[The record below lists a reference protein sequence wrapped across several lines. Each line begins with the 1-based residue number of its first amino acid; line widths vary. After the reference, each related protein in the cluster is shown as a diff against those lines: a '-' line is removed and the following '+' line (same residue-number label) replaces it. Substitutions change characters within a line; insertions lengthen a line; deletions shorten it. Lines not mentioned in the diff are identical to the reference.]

1 MLSKLQRFIKV
12 GAVASCLVAPM
23 LSSVAHAE
31 KWDMPMAYSNT
42 NYHTQNAQLFAEA
55 VKIATQ
61 GKLDI
66 VVHGGG
72 SLFGGKEIKRAV
84 QTGQAQIGERLL
96 SAHANENAVYG
107 FDSVPFLASSFDDS
121 VKLWNAAKPEL
132 EKVMANDN
140 LVLLYSVPWPG
151 QGLYFK
157 KAVESKADTKGVK
170 FRSYNAATARLS
182 ELMGMQ
188 PVQVEAAEL
197 SQALA
202 TGVVSSM
209 ISSGSTGYD
218 KKVWEELTHFYD
230 VNAWLPRNYI
240 FVNKDAWDGL
250 DKSTQSIVKG
260 MSMLAEQSGTA
271 RAQQLSDWYI
281 SQLAANGMKVQ
292 AAKGQ
297 LLTDLK
303 EIGKTM
309 TAEWQEAAG
318 DTATAIISNFNK

>member
-1 MLSKLQRFIKV
+1 MFRKLQNLLTV
-12 GAVASCLVAPM
+12 TAVTTCLISPLAN
-23 LSSVAHAE
+23 AE

-42 NYHTQNAQLFAEA
+42 NYHTQNAKLFAEA
-55 VKIATQ
+55 VKVATQ

-107 FDSVPFLASSFDDS
+107 FDSVPFLASSFDSS
-121 VKLWNAAKPEL
+121 VKLWNAARPEL
-132 EKVMANDN
+132 EKVLSDDN

-157 KAVESKADTKGVK
+157 KPVTGKADTKGVK

-202 TGVVSSM
+202 TGVVESM

-218 KKVWEELTHFYD
+218 KKVWEQLTHFYD

-240 FVNKDAWDGL
+240 FVNKDTWEGL

-260 MSMLAEQSGTA
+260 MAMLAEQAGTSK
-271 RAQQLSDWYI
+271 AQQLSDWYI
-281 SQLAANGMKVQ
+281 SQLAANGMKTQ
-292 AAKGQ
+292 AAEGQ
-297 LLTDLK
+297 LLTDLQD
-303 EIGKTM
+303 IGKTM
-309 TAEWQEAAG
+309 ADEWKKSAG
-318 DTATAIISNFNK
+318 DSAAKILTNYSQ

>member
-1 MLSKLQRFIKV
+1 MFRKLQHLLTV
-12 GAVASCLVAPM
+12 TAVTSCLISPLAN
-23 LSSVAHAE
+23 AE

-55 VKIATQ
+55 VKVATQ

-72 SLFGGKEIKRAV
+72 SLFGGKEIKRAI

-107 FDSVPFLASSFDDS
+107 FDSVPFLASSFEDS
-121 VKLWNAAKPEL
+121 VKLWKAARPEL
-132 EKVMANDN
+132 EKVLANDN
-140 LVLLYSVPWPG
+140 LVLLYAVPWPG

-157 KAVESKADTKGVK
+157 KSVDSKADTKGVK
-170 FRSYNAATARLS
+170 FRSYNSATARLS

-202 TGVVSSM
+202 TGVVESM
-209 ISSGSTGYD
+209 VSSGSTGYD
-218 KKVWEELTHFYD
+218 KKVWEQLTHFYD

-240 FVNKDAWDGL
+240 FVNKDSWDSL
-250 DKSTQSIVKG
+250 DQSTQSIVKG
-260 MSMLAEQSGTA
+260 MAMLAEQAGTA
-271 RAQQLSDWYI
+271 KAQQLSDWYI
-281 SQLAANGMKVQ
+281 SQLSANGMKTQ
-292 AAKGQ
+292 PAEGQ
-297 LLTDLK
+297 LLTDLQS
-303 EIGKTM
+303 IGKTM
-309 TAEWQEAAG
+309 AQEWQQAAG
-318 DTATAIISNFNK
+318 DSAANILNNYNK